1 MIKIVENIMRT
12 SFVKLISTASVI
24 TMLSLPS
31 HADVIDEIE
40 QSFTVNENASFRLDN
55 INGSVEILSWNKAE
69 IKVTAII
76 TVDSQDDR
84 ENIVVDMQQTS
95 VGVNVETRYKERE
108 SWGRNSNSGKV
119 EYVITVPSDTSLSAI
134 DLVNGSLTIDGVKG
148 EINAELV
155 NGSIKAYGL
164 ANNGE
169 FSSVNG
175 SIKITYDE
183 FAQELERIDVE
194 TVNGS
199 IKVSVPKSLSA
210 TVKAETMHGSIKT
223 DFGLVAEKNM
233 FTGRHLAGEVGNG
246 DIKITMDSVNGSVK
260 LISH

>member
-1 MIKIVENIMRT
+1 MNT
-12 SFVKLISTASVI
+12 SLLKLISTTSVI
-24 TMLSLPS
+24 TLLSFS
-31 HADVIDEIE
+31 VYADVTDEIE
-40 QSFTVNENASFRLDN
+40 QSFSVSENASFRLDN
-55 INGSVEILSWNKAE
+55 VNGSVEISAWDKAE
-69 IKVTAII
+69 ILVTATI
-76 TVDSQDDR
+76 TADNQDDR

-95 VGVNVETRYKERE
+95 VGVSVETRYKERK
-108 SWGRNSNSGKV
+108 SWGRNNNSGKV
-119 EYVITVPSDTSLSAI
+119 EYTVTVPRDTSLSAI

-148 EINAELV
+148 EVNADLV

-164 ANNGE
+164 AHNGG

-183 FAQELERIDVE
+183 FASALDSIDVE

-233 FTGRHLAGEVGNG
+233 FSGRHLSGDVGNG